1 MKAYVIEAF
10 GPVEA
15 LTLKDVAAAEPPAGN
30 VRLRVMAAGASL
42 LDALIAGGKYQVKP
56 PLPFSPG
63 SEFAGVIDAVAPD
76 VTTPKVGDRVM
87 AGGFVGGF
95 SETAIVPAVAAVRIP
110 DAMSFE
116 IAAGFRT
123 NYMTAL
129 HAFRQRAQLQ
139 PGETVL
145 VLGAAGG
152 VGSAGIEVAKIMG
165 ATVIAA
171 ASSEEKRAFALGIG
185 ADHAIDVAPD
195 AFRDQIKTLTQG
207 RGVDVVYDPVGGQLT
222 ELAFRSLAWRGRHL
236 VVGFAAGS
244 IPALPVNL
252 ALLKGASLV
261 GVDLARFSFMHE
273 PAVAAENLKQLLAWF
288 ESGKLKP
295 AIGRVY
301 AFAEARVALAEIL
314 ARRAIGKSVVRIDAG
329 A

>member
-1 MKAYVIEAF
+1 MKAYVAEGF
-10 GPVEA
+10 GLPSTLV
-15 LTLKDVAAAEPPAGN
+15 LKDVTPADVPSGH
-30 VRLRVMAAGASL
+30 VRLNVKAAGASL
-42 LDALIAGGKYQVKP
+42 LDALITGGKYQVKP

-63 SEFAGVIDAVAPD
+63 SEFAGEVDAVADD
-76 VTTPKVGDRVM
+76 VRHVKVGDRVM

-95 SETAIVPAVAAVRIP
+95 SQTAIVPAAATVP
-110 DAMSFE
+110 MPASMSFE
-116 IAAGFRT
+116 TAAGFRT

-129 HAFRQRAQLQ
+129 HAFRQRANLQ

-145 VLGAAGG
+145 ILGAAGG
-152 VGSAGIEVAKIMG
+152 VGSAGIEIAKVMG
-165 ATVIAA
+165 AQVIAV
-171 ASSEEKRAFALGIG
+171 ASSEEKRAFAKQLG
-185 ADHAIDVAPD
+185 ADHAIGAE
-195 AFRDQIKTLTQG
+195 AEALRDQIKALTNG

-273 PAVAAENLKQLLAWF
+273 PKVAAENMTQLIAWF
-288 ESGKLKP
+288 ESGTLKP
-295 AIGRVY
+295 QVGHVY
-301 AFAEARVALAEIL
+301 PFSQAREALADIL
-314 ARRAIGKSVVRIDAG
+314 ARRAIGKAVVQIG
-329 A
+329 S

>member
-1 MKAYVIEAF
+1 MKAYVAEAF
-10 GPVEA
+10 GPPESLV
-15 LTLKDVAAAEPPAGN
+15 LKDVAPLEPPAGN
-30 VRLRVMAAGASL
+30 VRVRVKAAGASL

-63 SEFAGVIDAVAPD
+63 SEFAGVVDAVASD

-95 SETAIVPAVAAVRIP
+95 SETAIVPAVAAVRMP
-110 DAMSFE
+110 ASMTFE
-116 IAAGFRT
+116 TAAGFRT
-123 NYMTAL
+123 NYMTAM
-129 HAFRQRAQLQ
+129 HAFSQRAQLQ

-165 ATVIAA
+165 AHVIAV
-171 ASSEEKRAFALGIG
+171 ASSEEKRAFALKIG
-185 ADHAIDVAPD
+185 ANTAIGAE
-195 AFRDQIKTLTQG
+195 AETFRDEIKALTRG

-236 VVGFAAGS
+236 VVGFAAGA

-252 ALLKGASLV
+252 ALLKGASLI

-273 PAVAAENLKQLLAWF
+273 PQVAADNLKQLLVWF

-295 AIGRVY
+295 TIGRVY
-301 AFAEARVALAEIL
+301 PFAQAREALADIL
-314 ARRAIGKSVVRIDAG
+314 ARRAVGKAVVRVSEET
-329 A
+329 